1 LAFRENQTLEDLIK
15 EVVKQEPYSSV
26 VTDDEFEH
34 TLWLAS
40 KEVSLQIVNEFKNVP
55 QTYIA
60 DGHHWTAAAFNVG
73 KRRRQAAIDAGV
85 NVTGEEHFNY
95 FMSLIYPSNQLKI
108 MDYNRVLKSLKGLTT
123 DQFMEKLFQ
132 YYTIE
137 SLPDDAPR
145 SPQNKG

>member
-60 DGHHWTAAAFNVG
+60 DGHH
-73 KRRRQAAIDAGV
+73 
-85 NVTGEEHFNY
+85 
-95 FMSLIYPSNQLKI
+95 
-108 MDYNRVLKSLKGLTT
+108 
-123 DQFMEKLFQ
+123 
-132 YYTIE
+132 
-137 SLPDDAPR
+137 
-145 SPQNKG
+145 